1 MSQHYDVAVVGAGFA
16 GLTAARELSRA
27 GKRVVVLEARDR
39 IGGRT
44 WVDARLGTNLEL
56 GGTWVHWIQPH
67 VWAELRRYG
76 IDVVPSPTPVSA
88 WWWDGGQ
95 RVSGS
100 PDALLVELDAPNRA
114 LLEDARSVFDQPFS
128 PLASS
133 RAVELDTVS
142 VATRIAQLDLTDTER
157 VLLETFWTLNFNG
170 KLDDAAFTQ
179 ALRWAAVANGDWG
192 LMFEA
197 CASFKIDGGTS
208 ALAKAMR
215 FDSDAE
221 WRFTSDVT
229 SISETPRGVEVTTSD
244 GDVVTAGDVVVT
256 VPIHALRRIEFA
268 PALAC
273 ETVEALENGQVGLGV
288 KAWFSIEGEVPH
300 FVAFGAAEW
309 PFNFLQSE
317 YHVDGRTIVIGFG
330 SDSTAIDATDV
341 VAVQAAVDR
350 LVPDLRVIETVGH
363 DWVADPLSGETWPMH
378 RTGYLAGALGRLQQ
392 PHGHVH
398 FAGSDVAD
406 GWGGFIDG
414 AIESGLTVS
423 NRIIRSRRAQSRVA

>member
-1 MSQHYDVAVVGAGFA
+1 MNQHYDVVVVGAGFA
-16 GLTAARELSRA
+16 GLTAARELSHA
-27 GKRVVVLEARDR
+27 GKRVMVLEARDR

-44 WVDARLGTNLEL
+44 WVDAQLGTHLEL

-76 IDVVPSPTPVSA
+76 IGVVPSPTPVNA
-88 WWWDGGQ
+88 WWWDGTQ
-95 RVSGS
+95 RISGS
-100 PDALLVELDAPNRA
+100 PDALLDELDAPNRA
-114 LLEDARSVFDQPFS
+114 LLEDARSVFEQPFS
-128 PLASS
+128 PLASN
-133 RAVELDTVS
+133 RALELDSVS
-142 VATRIAQLDLTDTER
+142 VATRIAQLDLTDSQR

-179 ALRWAAVANGDWG
+179 ALRWAAVANGDWA

-197 CASFKIDGGTS
+197 CASFKIAGGTS
-208 ALAKAMR
+208 ELADAMR
-215 FDSDAE
+215 LDSDAE
-221 WRFTSDVT
+221 WRLDTDVV
-229 SISETPRGVEVTTSD
+229 SIAETPRGVEVTTSA
-244 GDVVTAGDVVVT
+244 GEVFTAGDVVVT
-256 VPIHALRRIEFA
+256 VPIHALHRIEFA
-268 PALAC
+268 PALARK
-273 ETVEALENGQVGLGV
+273 TVEALENGQVGLGTKV
-288 KAWFSIEGEVPH
+288 WFSVEGEVPH
-300 FVAFGAAEW
+300 FVAFGAADW

-330 SDSTAIDATDV
+330 SDSTAIDPGSVA
-341 VAVQAAVDR
+341 AVQDAVDR
-350 LVPDLRVIETVGH
+350 LVPDLRVVETAGH

-378 RTGYLAGALGRLQQ
+378 RTGYLTMALDRLQQ

-423 NRIIRSRRAQSRVA
+423 NRIIRSRLAQERVA

>member
-1 MSQHYDVAVVGAGFA
+1 MGQHYDVAIVGAGFA

-44 WVDARLGTNLEL
+44 WFDAQLGTHLEL

-76 IDVVPSPTPVSA
+76 VGVVPSPTPVNA
-88 WWWDGGQ
+88 WWWDGTQ

-100 PDALLVELDAPNRA
+100 PDALLDELDAPNRA
-114 LLEDARSVFDQPFS
+114 LLANARSVFDQPFS
-128 PLASS
+128 PLASIRS
-133 RAVELDTVS
+133 LELDTVS
-142 VATRIAQLDLTDTER
+142 VATRIAELDLTHSQR

-170 KLDDAAFTQ
+170 ELDDAAFTQ
-179 ALRWAAVANGDWG
+179 ALRWAAVANGDWR

-197 CASFKIDGGTS
+197 CASFKIAGGTS
-208 ALAKAMR
+208 TLADAIR
-215 FDSDAE
+215 ADTDAE
-221 WRFTSDVT
+221 WHFDTDVT
-229 SISETPRGVEVTTSD
+229 LIAESARSVEVTTSGGEVFRTD
-244 GDVVTAGDVVVT
+244 DVVVT
-256 VPIHALRRIEFA
+256 VPIHALHRIEFS
-268 PALAC
+268 PALAR
-273 ETVEALENGQVGLGV
+273 ETVASLENGQVGLGTKV
-288 KAWFSIEGEVPH
+288 WFAVEGELPH
-300 FVAFGAAEW
+300 FVAFGAAQW

-330 SDSTAIDATDV
+330 RDSTAIDSASV
-341 VAVQAAVDR
+341 EEVQDAVDR
-350 LVPDLRVIETVGH
+350 LVPGLRVVETAGH

-378 RTGYLAGALGRLQQ
+378 RTGYLSTALHRLQQ

-423 NRIIRSRRAQSRVA
+423 NRLIRSRLAQKRVA

>member
-1 MSQHYDVAVVGAGFA
+1 MTQHYDVVVVGAGFA

-44 WVDARLGTNLEL
+44 WVEQRLGTYLEL
-56 GGTWVHWIQPH
+56 GGTWVHWTQPH

-76 IDVVPSPTPVSA
+76 IGVVPSPTPVHA
-88 WWWDGGQ
+88 WWWDGTQ

-100 PDALLVELDAPNRA
+100 PEALLDELDGPNRA

-133 RAVELDTVS
+133 RSVELDTVS
-142 VATRIAQLDLTDTER
+142 MATRIAQLDLSDRER

-197 CASFKIDGGTS
+197 CASFKVEGGTI
-208 ALAKAMR
+208 ALAEAMSS
-215 FDSDAE
+215 DSDAE
-221 WRFTSDVT
+221 WRFTTDVT
-229 SISETPRGVEVTTSD
+229 SIAQTARGVEVSTSD
-244 GDVVTAGDVVVT
+244 GGVVTADDVVVT
-256 VPIHALRRIEFA
+256 VPIHALHRIQFA
-268 PALAC
+268 PGLAAQ
-273 ETVEALENGQVGLGV
+273 TVAALESGQVGLGLKV
-288 KAWFSIEGEVPH
+288 WFAVEGEVPH
-300 FVAFGAAEW
+300 FVAFGGADW
-309 PFNFLQSE
+309 PLNFLQSE
-317 YHVDGRTIVIGFG
+317 YHVGGRTIVIGFG
-330 SDSTAIDATDV
+330 SDSTVLDPGSV
-341 VAVQAAVDR
+341 EAVQDAVDR
-350 LVPDLRVIETVGH
+350 LVPDLRVVETAGH

-378 RTGYLAGALGRLQQ
+378 RTGYLTTTLGRLQQ

-423 NRIIRSRRAQSRVA
+423 NRIIRSRLAQKRVA